1 MSDDD
6 DDSSGAP
13 ARDSS
18 PLISDK
24 QLKFIGVLQ
33 QKVGLSEADM
43 ANLVEDLAGK
53 ESLEELTRRE
63 ASELIDELHVQARD
77 KGIDLDAQPLAS
89 EKQVGF
95 MRSLKRR
102 AHLTDEE
109 FTRLLEERAGVSDVE
124 QVGKRDASALID
136 ELIKLADAKGGGA
149 KGGGGRGG
157 GGARG
162 GGARGGGARGG
173 GARGGKGGPSR
184 ERAAPPP
191 APAEEPPAAW
201 DGGGYDE
208 GGYDDD
214 VPF

>member
-6 DDSSGAP
+6 DDPSGAP

-18 PLISDK
+18 PLVSEK
-24 QLKFIGVLQ
+24 QLKFIAVLQ
-33 QKVGLSEADM
+33 DKVGLSEADM
-43 ANLVEDLAGK
+43 TTLVEDLAGK

-136 ELIKLADAKGGGA
+136 ELIKLADAKGGGGA
-149 KGGGGRGG
+149 KGGGSRGG
-157 GGARG
+157 GSRG
-162 GGARGGGARGG
+162 GGSRGGAK
-173 GARGGKGGPSR
+173 GGKGGASR
-184 ERAAPPP
+184 ERAEPPP
-191 APAEEPPAAW
+191 APAQEPPAAW

-214 VPF
+214 IPF